1 MYSRQKSK
9 RKICAE
15 VVVTHDVPGTCTA
28 RGVRALVPV
37 GTKVDQGAE
46 LDVDAGT
53 VALGW
58 VEGGALV
65 DGGADDGLQALNAP
79 DILTKAIN
87 KALMA
92 DDCALTLVR
101 TL

>member
-1 MYSRQKSK
+1 MSWLGT
-9 RKICAE
+9 AA
-15 VVVTHDVPGTCTA
+15 VVLAILAFG
-28 RGVRALVPV
+28 
-37 GTKVDQGAE
+37 
-46 LDVDAGT
+46 
-53 VALGW
+53 VALALLPLALESV
-58 VEGGALV
+58 VEADCDVG
-65 DGGADDGLQALNAP
+65 DGGVDDGLQAVKVAP

>member
-1 MYSRQKSK
+1 MGTAAAALAILAFGIASVLLASLPLAVEAVVEAD
-9 RKICAE
+9 CE
-15 VVVTHDVPGTCTA
+15 V
-28 RGVRALVPV
+28 
-37 GTKVDQGAE
+37 
-46 LDVDAGT
+46 
-53 VALGW
+53 
-58 VEGGALV
+58 V
-65 DGGADDGLQALNAP
+65 DGGVDDGLQAVKVAP

>member
-1 MYSRQKSK
+1 MSWLGT
-9 RKICAE
+9 AA
-15 VVVTHDVPGTCTA
+15 VVLAILAFG
-28 RGVRALVPV
+28 
-37 GTKVDQGAE
+37 
-46 LDVDAGT
+46 
-53 VALGW
+53 VALALLPLALEAV
-58 VEGGALV
+58 VEADCDVG
-65 DGGADDGLQALNAP
+65 DGGVDDGLQAVKVAP

>member
-1 MYSRQKSK
+1 MSWLGT
-9 RKICAE
+9 AA
-15 VVVTHDVPGTCTA
+15 VVLAILAFG
-28 RGVRALVPV
+28 
-37 GTKVDQGAE
+37 
-46 LDVDAGT
+46 
-53 VALGW
+53 VALALLPLALESV
-58 VEGGALV
+58 VEADCDVG
-65 DGGADDGLQALNAP
+65 DGGVDDGLQAVNAP

>member
-1 MYSRQKSK
+1 MSWLGT
-9 RKICAE
+9 AA
-15 VVVTHDVPGTCTA
+15 VVLA
-28 RGVRALVPV
+28 RLAFGVALVLLALLPLALESVVEADCDV
-37 GTKVDQGAE
+37 G
-46 LDVDAGT
+46 
-53 VALGW
+53 
-58 VEGGALV
+58 
-65 DGGADDGLQALNAP
+65 DGGVDDGLQAVKVAP

>member
-1 MYSRQKSK
+1 MGT
-9 RKICAE
+9 AA
-15 VVVTHDVPGTCTA
+15 VVLA
-28 RGVRALVPV
+28 ILAFGVALVLLALLPLV
-37 GTKVDQGAE
+37 VEADC
-46 LDVDAGT
+46 DV
-53 VALGW
+53 
-58 VEGGALV
+58 V

>member
-1 MYSRQKSK
+1 LQTRLLNPENDKLS
-9 RKICAE
+9 
-15 VVVTHDVPGTCTA
+15 
-28 RGVRALVPV
+28 GV
-37 GTKVDQGAE
+37 E
-46 LDVDAGT
+46 
-53 VALGW
+53 
-58 VEGGALV
+58 E
-65 DGGADDGLQALNAP
+65 GLQAVNAP

>member
-1 MYSRQKSK
+1 M
-9 RKICAE
+9 
-15 VVVTHDVPGTCTA
+15 VLA
-28 RGVRALVPV
+28 RLAFGVALVLLALLLLALEAV
-37 GTKVDQGAE
+37 VEADC
-46 LDVDAGT
+46 DV
-53 VALGW
+53 
-58 VEGGALV
+58 V
-65 DGGADDGLQALNAP
+65 DGGVDDGLQAVNAP

>member
-1 MYSRQKSK
+1 MSWL
-9 RKICAE
+9 
-15 VVVTHDVPGTCTA
+15 GTA
-28 RGVRALVPV
+28 AVALAILAFGVALVLLALLLLALEAV
-37 GTKVDQGAE
+37 VEADC
-46 LDVDAGT
+46 DV
-53 VALGW
+53 
-58 VEGGALV
+58 V
-65 DGGADDGLQALNAP
+65 DGGVDDGLQAVNAP

>member
-1 MYSRQKSK
+1 L
-9 RKICAE
+9 
-15 VVVTHDVPGTCTA
+15 GTATA
-28 RGVRALVPV
+28 ALAILAFGVALVLLALLPLAV
-37 GTKVDQGAE
+37 EAVVEADC
-46 LDVDAGT
+46 DV
-53 VALGW
+53 
-58 VEGGALV
+58 V
-65 DGGADDGLQALNAP
+65 DGSVDDRLQAVNTP

>member
-1 MYSRQKSK
+1 MSWLGT
-9 RKICAE
+9 AA
-15 VVVTHDVPGTCTA
+15 VVLA
-28 RGVRALVPV
+28 ILAFGVALVLLASLPLAVEADCDV
-37 GTKVDQGAE
+37 G
-46 LDVDAGT
+46 
-53 VALGW
+53 
-58 VEGGALV
+58 
-65 DGGADDGLQALNAP
+65 DGGVDDGLQAVNAP

>member
-1 MYSRQKSK
+1 MGT
-9 RKICAE
+9 AA
-15 VVVTHDVPGTCTA
+15 VVLA
-28 RGVRALVPV
+28 RLAFGVALVLLALLLLALEAV
-37 GTKVDQGAE
+37 VEADC
-46 LDVDAGT
+46 DV
-53 VALGW
+53 
-58 VEGGALV
+58 V
-65 DGGADDGLQALNAP
+65 DGGVEAGLQAVNAP

>member
-1 MYSRQKSK
+1 MSWL
-9 RKICAE
+9 
-15 VVVTHDVPGTCTA
+15 DTA
-28 RGVRALVPV
+28 AVALAILAFGVALVLLALLPLV
-37 GTKVDQGAE
+37 VEADC
-46 LDVDAGT
+46 DV
-53 VALGW
+53 
-58 VEGGALV
+58 V
-65 DGGADDGLQALNAP
+65 DGGADDGLQAVNAP

>member
-1 MYSRQKSK
+1 MSWLGT
-9 RKICAE
+9 AA
-15 VVVTHDVPGTCTA
+15 VVLAILAFG
-28 RGVRALVPV
+28 
-37 GTKVDQGAE
+37 
-46 LDVDAGT
+46 
-53 VALGW
+53 VALALLPLALEAV
-58 VEGGALV
+58 VEADCDVV
-65 DGGADDGLQALNAP
+65 DGGVDDGLQAVNAP

>member
-1 MYSRQKSK
+1 MGT
-9 RKICAE
+9 AA
-15 VVVTHDVPGTCTA
+15 VVLA
-28 RGVRALVPV
+28 ILAFGVALVLLALLPLALEAV
-37 GTKVDQGAE
+37 VEADC
-46 LDVDAGT
+46 DV
-53 VALGW
+53 
-58 VEGGALV
+58 V

>member
-1 MYSRQKSK
+1 MGT
-9 RKICAE
+9 AA
-15 VVVTHDVPGTCTA
+15 VVLA
-28 RGVRALVPV
+28 ILAFGVALVLLALLPLALEAV
-37 GTKVDQGAE
+37 VEADC
-46 LDVDAGT
+46 DV
-53 VALGW
+53 
-58 VEGGALV
+58 V
-65 DGGADDGLQALNAP
+65 DGGVDDGLQAVNAP